1 MDKLLKNRKF
11 RLLLACISLL
21 LLVDMIQ
28 ESYAKYVSSAE
39 ASSNLTIARWAFM
52 VNNQDVINNSNFST
66 TILPVIDSNPNI
78 ASGVIAPTSTGY
90 FDVTI
95 DSSNVGVSY
104 DEEITLSTGTNNTVT
119 DIMFTGYKIN
129 NEESIVEFQNTTN
142 PTFTISHPL
151 TEQNKVNTYR
161 FYIKWNDGTGE
172 TMNNTADTQA
182 TVDGNATV
190 KINLRFIQKA
200 G

>member
-1 MDKLLKNRKF
+1 MNKIIKNRKF

-28 ESYAKYVSSAE
+28 DSYAKYVSSAE
-39 ASSNLTIARWAFM
+39 ANGNLTIARWAFM
-52 VNNQDVINNSNFST
+52 VNNQDVLNNSDFSA
-66 TILPVIDSNPNI
+66 TIVPVFDTNQHI

-104 DEEITLSTGTNNTVT
+104 DEQITLTTGTGNTVT
-119 DIMFTGYKIN
+119 DLIFTGYKLN
-129 NEESIVEFQNTTN
+129 NNNVVSLTNTTN
-142 PTFTISHPL
+142 PTFTTSHL
-151 TEQNKVNTYR
+151 LSETNKVNTYR
-161 FYIKWNDGTGE
+161 FFIEWKDGNNE
-172 TMNNTADTQA
+172 TMNNSADTQA
-182 TVDGNATV
+182 SASGNATV

-200 G
+200 S

>member
-28 ESYAKYVSSAE
+28 DSYAKYISSAE

-52 VNNQDVINNSNFST
+52 VNNQDVLNNSNFST
-66 TILPVIDSNPNI
+66 TIQPVIDSNPNI
-78 ASGVIAPTSTGY
+78 ASGVIAPTSTGH

-95 DSSNVGVSY
+95 DSSNVGVAY
-104 DEEITLSTGTNNTVT
+104 DEEITLTTGDNNTVT
-119 DIMFTGYKIN
+119 DIIFTGYKLN
-129 NEESIVEFQNTTN
+129 NGEIVEFQNTTN
-142 PTFTISHPL
+142 PSFTINHLL
-151 TEQNKVNTYR
+151 TEQNKVNTYT
-161 FYIKWNDGTGE
+161 FFIKWTEGTGE
-172 TMNNTADTQA
+172 TMNNAADTQA
-182 TVDGNATV
+182 TIDGNATV